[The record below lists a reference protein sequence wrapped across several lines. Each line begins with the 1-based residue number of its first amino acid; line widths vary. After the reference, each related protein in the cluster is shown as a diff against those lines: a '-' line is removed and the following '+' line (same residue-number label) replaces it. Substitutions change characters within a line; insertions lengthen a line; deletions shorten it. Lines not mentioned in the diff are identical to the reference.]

1 MKTISTL
8 IILVAAMYFTAC
20 SPVLYSSVG
29 QNVPLF
35 HEKGEV
41 TISGGRCE
49 VYDAKGFNLQFA
61 TAASDKLVVISSLYS
76 MKSFSTP
83 SNGAWSGKG
92 SYFEVGLGKY
102 GYSPENKWCY
112 ELISGVGYGSVK
124 NNYDYSEVN
133 ANYIKPFF
141 QPSIGVSGGV
151 VEFALTPR
159 IGLVTYLSN
168 SNTLSDAYDRERV
181 DSYFEKKGT
190 SLVFEPGVT
199 LRLGYRNVKIQFQY
213 NYTTF
218 SYDGGDQ
225 DSLDPV
231 NPEFISIGAH
241 FLLTNRF
248 KK

>member
-1 MKTISTL
+1 M
-8 IILVAAMYFTAC
+8 LVVAIYFTAC

-29 QNVPLF
+29 QNVPLL
-35 HEKGEV
+35 HEKGET
-41 TISGGRCE
+41 TISGGYCE
-49 VYDAKGFNLQFA
+49 LYDAKGFNLQFG
-61 TAASDKLVVISSLYS
+61 TAASDKLLVISSLYT
-76 MKSFSTP
+76 MKSYTTP
-83 SNGAWSGKG
+83 ADDAWSGKG
-92 SYFEVGLGKY
+92 TYLEAGLGKY

-112 ELISGVGYGSVK
+112 ELIGGIGYGSMK
-124 NNYDYSEVN
+124 NEYDFSTVS

-141 QPSIGVSGGV
+141 QPSIGISGGV

-225 DSLDPV
+225 DSLNPV

-248 KK
+248 KNN